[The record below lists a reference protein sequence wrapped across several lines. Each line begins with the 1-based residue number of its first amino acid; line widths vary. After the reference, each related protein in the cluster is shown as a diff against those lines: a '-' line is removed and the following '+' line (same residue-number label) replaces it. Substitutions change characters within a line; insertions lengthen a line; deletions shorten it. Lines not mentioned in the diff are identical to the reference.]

1 MSTATT
7 TPPSGLD
14 NLAAEAQASMAEPPL
29 GQGTTDLDAAYAGE
43 APPISNQQA
52 IASALAAG
60 REAFCLFTK
69 LQSPQQTLDDATCDQ
84 LGAVWSKVLD
94 KRGIQLSKYM
104 GDYAAEIAAA
114 FATFAVARAVHGGVQ
129 AELAA
134 RRKSETAEPPAADT
148 TADGS
153 AQG

>member
-1 MSTATT
+1 MNTATT
-7 TPPSGLD
+7 TPPTGLES
-14 NLAAEAQASMAEPPL
+14 LAAEAQASMNEPPL

-52 IASALAAG
+52 IAGALAAG

-69 LQSPQQTLDDATCDQ
+69 LQSPKQTLDDATCDQ
-84 LGAVWSKVLD
+84 LSAVWAKVLD

-114 FATFAVARAVHGGVQ
+114 MATFAVAKAVHGGVQ

-134 RRKSETAEPPAADT
+134 RRSETAEPPAADS